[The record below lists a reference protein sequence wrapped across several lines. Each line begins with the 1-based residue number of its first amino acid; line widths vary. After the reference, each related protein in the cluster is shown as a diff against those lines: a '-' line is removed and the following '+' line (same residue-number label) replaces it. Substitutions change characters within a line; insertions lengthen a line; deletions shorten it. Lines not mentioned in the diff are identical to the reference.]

1 MIHDAISPERVHPM
15 VRHAMVKE
23 AHVCWSKDNM
33 HEAIHERLKE
43 AHDCDPMDWTCIGS
57 LAVHMTAMKHLLN
70 KNVLLITFD
79 NENA

>member
-1 MIHDAISPERVHPM
+1 MMHDAITPERVHPM
-15 VRHAMVKE
+15 VRHAMANE
-23 AHVCWSKDNM
+23 AEVSWSKDNM

-70 KNVLLITFD
+70 KGVLLITFD